1 MSAKLSPFD
10 FLNNINDAKKSPN
23 LLKDCYA
30 NNDDEGA
37 NPDSLDKQYVSFM
50 INRGLSY
57 FSDTI
62 HYANEMNIN
71 HTLPAKMQYDFY
83 RNIIRPRKRFSK
95 WAKKEDDSSDI
106 KVVMSY
112 YNYSSDKAREI
123 IDLLSSDD
131 LEAIR
136 AKSNKGGTGK

>member
-30 NNDDEGA
+30 NNDDDGA
-37 NPDSLDKQYVSFM
+37 NPDSLDKQYVAFM

-95 WAKKEDDSSDI
+95 WQRKKMI
-106 KVVMSY
+106 VQTL
-112 YNYSSDKAREI
+112 R
-123 IDLLSSDD
+123 LL
-131 LEAIR
+131 
-136 AKSNKGGTGK
+136 